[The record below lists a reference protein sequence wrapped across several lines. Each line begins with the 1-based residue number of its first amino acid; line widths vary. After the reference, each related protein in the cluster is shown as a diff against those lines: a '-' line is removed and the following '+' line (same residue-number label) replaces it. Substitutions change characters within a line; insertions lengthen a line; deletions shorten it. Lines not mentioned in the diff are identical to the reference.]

1 MKIAMVFENNI
12 KQLVLTPENPHE
24 TMCLAAL
31 HRNTTMSIYSG
42 EYYACQGGW
51 IRQRETETPKS
62 TIIVLTE
69 NDDA

>member
-1 MKIAMVFENNI
+1 MKIAMVFENGI
-12 KQLVLTPENPHE
+12 KQLVLTPDNPHE

-31 HRNTTMSIYSG
+31 HEGATMSIHHG

-69 NDDA
+69 ND